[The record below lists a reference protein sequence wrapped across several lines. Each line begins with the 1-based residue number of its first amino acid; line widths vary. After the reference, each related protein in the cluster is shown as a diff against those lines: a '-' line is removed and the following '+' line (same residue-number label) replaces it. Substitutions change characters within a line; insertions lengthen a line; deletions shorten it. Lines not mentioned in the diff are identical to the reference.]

1 MATLQE
7 LKRQIENANALGI
20 KNLADKGVGFAGFP
34 PTTYEIMQG
43 IADIVRDGGDD
54 SGGGIQ
60 YTSVTF
66 NDDDTISLVD
76 SEGNPHTMSCIY
88 EGDRLKT
95 VTYDGSEVSLT
106 YTGENLT
113 KIGST
118 EIDLSGLFEA
128 RETVWEDVLQFE
140 VSEDID
146 GMYQAKT
153 SIDTSKLKTGLY
165 SLRVGDT
172 YQDVVL
178 NAVPERDGVKA
189 FGISIITDAE
199 IEVTDYYIMQ
209 LGDDTFFYSTNGES
223 AEFELIKSN
232 KFTPYGMYIP
242 LNVGNG
248 NYYMDWYT
256 RIRIFNNCPSGDANV
271 VVYADGA
278 VIVDDTISFVNDVGN
293 SYHESGKLSEIAT
306 AVNNGKS
313 IVVVIT
319 QTDVDGKEVTTR
331 IEGKPTIKS
340 PSWLNGDTFYYWGTV
355 NISYPD

>member
-1 MATLQE
+1 MATIQE

-20 KNLADKGVGFAGFP
+20 KNLADKGVGFAGHP

-43 IADIVRDGGDD
+43 IADIIRDGGDD

-60 YTSVTF
+60 YTSITF
-66 NDDDTISLVD
+66 NDDDTITLIDTDGVT
-76 SEGNPHTMSCIY
+76 HTMSCVY

-106 YTGENLT
+106 YKGENLT

-118 EIDLSGLFEA
+118 DIDLSGLFEA

-140 VSEDID
+140 VSEDMD

-178 NAVPERDGVKA
+178 NVAPEENGVKA
-189 FGISIITDAE
+189 FGIVVITDAE
-199 IEVTDYYIMQ
+199 IEDTDYYIMQ
-209 LGDDTFFYSTNGES
+209 VGDDTFFYSTNGES

-242 LNVGNG
+242 K
-248 NYYMDWYT
+248 DET
-256 RIRIFNNCPSGDANV
+256 SDEHIIIRIMNDCPSGDATV
-271 VVYADGA
+271 CAYADGNIMFETTIPFENDIGNSIS
-278 VIVDDTISFVNDVGN
+278 VTMENELNTIS
-293 SYHESGKLSEIAT
+293 T
-306 AVNNGKS
+306 AITEGKS
-313 IVVVIT
+313 VVVMIT
-319 QTDVDGKEVTTR
+319 QLDTNGNEVTTR
-331 IEGKPTIKS
+331 IDDEPIVKIK
-340 PSWLNGDTFYYWGTV
+340 LEKEFYYWGTI
-355 NISYPD
+355 NIPYPD